1 MRIADPDAEV
11 ADTSINSASSSTT
24 VEDEDNELIL
34 SCFTNPDGEDCDI
47 DELFDEDYDD
57 WDSEEWSG
65 DDYDE
70 TFEDYEAY
78 DYSENNGIDSFEADC
93 RSNNNFN

>member
-47 DELFDEDYDD
+47 DELFDEDYD
-57 WDSEEWSG
+57 
-65 DDYDE
+65 
-70 TFEDYEAY
+70 
-78 DYSENNGIDSFEADC
+78 YSENNGIDSFEADC